1 MPNRVTGLLIAR
13 HETQQVNAWLRADRA
28 AMAVEREI
36 RAAWREFLDL
46 LATYPSGGF
55 IVHQLA
61 RRLFHGLPDRIRSRM
76 RDELVAIVKWSAR
89 QTGAMMGKTLPTD
102 YLRAASMVRVKNE
115 KPINRLRVGTVLAGL
130 HDWNLL
136 YGNVSELAGL
146 VEEAPVP
153 SSGIVQL
160 AVNALGLQ
168 PTDYVQ
174 MTESKTQKQEAE
186 EHGISFVP
194 GTSKET
200 QKTINSVMSDIKARG
215 MDVPRIA
222 IASDSRDIPGVAE
235 ARDVMLRVNPDE
247 LKKLPKTNR
256 EMQKRWGVKFAV
268 DPSPAGVIRHELTHA
283 KLSQMSSQEREA
295 LFKEAQAIFANSK
308 KWLSARSEAS
318 PEEFLAE
325 LGSAYLGDHPL
336 PPAAKILAAKLWP
349 KSQPKELSAP
359 TGIIGLARK
368 ALGIEPTDYA
378 DPFREPAR
386 PEMSDERKREIF
398 THLLFPQPDE
408 DWTNRILALVMQGQT
423 WYQAL
428 DASMRAAEYGPDRL
442 ANIVATGYALG
453 KSQRDI
459 ATDVL
464 PWVDGLRWRGARVA
478 RTFGLA
484 VAGRAQREMHEQ
496 VDDLTIGFMVRATL
510 DERTR
515 PAHRLRNGT
524 VFYRQPDGS
533 FLSKVPV
540 PGPPG
545 KLLREMPH
553 PPVEGDGSLSWN
565 CR

>member
-1 MPNRVTGLLIAR
+1 MPNRITGLLIAR

-46 LATYPSGGF
+46 LAQYPSGGL
-55 IVHQLA
+55 IIYQLA
-61 RRLFHGLPDRIRSRM
+61 RRLFHGLPDRIRSRI
-76 RDELVAIVKWSAR
+76 RDELVAIAKWSAR

-130 HDWNLL
+130 HDWNLSHS
-136 YGNVSELAGL
+136 NVNPFPGL
-146 VEEAPVP
+146 VEEAPAP
-153 SSGIVQL
+153 STGIIQL
-160 AVNALGLQ
+160 AVNALGL
-168 PTDYVQ
+168 
-174 MTESKTQKQEAE
+174 
-186 EHGISFVP
+186 
-194 GTSKET
+194 
-200 QKTINSVMSDIKARG
+200 
-215 MDVPRIA
+215 
-222 IASDSRDIPGVAE
+222 
-235 ARDVMLRVNPDE
+235 
-247 LKKLPKTNR
+247 
-256 EMQKRWGVKFAV
+256 
-268 DPSPAGVIRHELTHA
+268 
-283 KLSQMSSQEREA
+283 
-295 LFKEAQAIFANSK
+295 
-308 KWLSARSEAS
+308 
-318 PEEFLAE
+318 
-325 LGSAYLGDHPL
+325 
-336 PPAAKILAAKLWP
+336 
-349 KSQPKELSAP
+349 
-359 TGIIGLARK
+359 
-368 ALGIEPTDYA
+368 EPTDYA

-386 PEMSDERKREIF
+386 AEMTDERKREIF
-398 THLLFPQPDE
+398 TRLLFPQPDQ

-545 KLLREMPH
+545 KVLREMPH